1 MATLLYGVLM
11 LIGVALLAI
20 TAARILVGG
29 LDADADRTG
38 RPTGA
43 RGVGARQILDERY
56 AAGQLTTEEYQ
67 QRSRVLREGGS

>member
-1 MATLLYGVLM
+1 MATLLYGTLM

-20 TAARILVGG
+20 TAGRILVGG
-29 LDADADRTG
+29 LYADGTR
-38 RPTGA
+38 RPSGA